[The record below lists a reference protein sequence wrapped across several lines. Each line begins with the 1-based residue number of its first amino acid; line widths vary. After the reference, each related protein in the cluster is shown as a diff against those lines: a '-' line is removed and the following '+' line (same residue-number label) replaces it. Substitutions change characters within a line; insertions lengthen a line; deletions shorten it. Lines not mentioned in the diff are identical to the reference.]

1 MRLTCFTLLVSVFGA
16 SLAWAPPARAASPA
30 ATRWIVLL
38 KEKPVVQQYPGR
50 IEKTRAAAE
59 PYRQHLQQVQAGL
72 RPQIEGMHVRVTG
85 SLQHLLNCIFV
96 VATPAQAAALRKLP
110 GVKAVTRQRQYR
122 RADQDT
128 MSNVSQAWAASAIG
142 GETNAGAGIKIGMID
157 SGIDQTHPAFQDPS
171 LTPPSGYPICKVPP
185 SDCPTLP
192 SQCAYTN
199 NKIIVARSY
208 VCEIVYA
215 DSTDASDLAAQ
226 SRPDDLSAR
235 DLVGHGT
242 RTAAIAA
249 GMPVT
254 YNGTTITGV
263 APKAFLGNYK
273 IFGSDDVNP
282 NGSGNIY
289 QALEDAVTDGMD
301 VVNLSL
307 GSPAW
312 YSGPLDED
320 PNYCPSSGLPNSP
333 IPIPTDACD
342 PFAFEVENAMENALV
357 TVVVAAGNSGAD
369 GYQFNLGC
377 GSPPCDNFSA
387 PTFSTI
393 SSPAY
398 APSAIA
404 VGGIQND
411 VTYVQQ
417 VEVTQTGAPPD
428 LQAITA
434 LESYDGFAL
443 SAPLPAKPL
452 LDVTQAGD
460 STGLLCNP
468 LGATAVSGVL
478 VLVQQG
484 TCSDVTKV
492 TNAQVAGA
500 AGVIE
505 IAGVTGNVLYP
516 PYGLAGTTIP
526 TFIID
531 QSDGANL
538 KSYIDSNPGAM
549 TVLDPKPY
557 QVSAASQGYPP
568 YAMAIF
574 SSRGPANETG
584 ALKPDLVAAATD
596 FLTPTQSYDPY
607 GELFNFY
614 GYGTAQGTSF
624 AAPMVSG
631 SAALVKQSNPNLT
644 PLQIRSALVNTA
656 SLANLT
662 TSDASTQASVTEAGA
677 GLLQTQNAVQ
687 STVQV
692 VPSPGS
698 SFNPYFGATVS
709 FGTVGTSL
717 TPSGTLTFDNTGASP
732 VTLSMSVQQSA
743 NYATTAASVSVSPST
758 VTIPAGTPGSPGQA
772 KATVTVAGGAPAA
785 GRFEGVITATGGPVP
800 LKIPYMYVVPSGIPY
815 DVIPLNAV
823 QPGQGYSAFDGA
835 VGAYIPWVY
844 QGCTNTNNSCV
855 NDYGPIAVQVVDQ
868 TGAPVYGVP
877 VEWGVTEG
885 NGLWDSYDSD
895 QYTNQNG
902 IAGAA
907 FYLGTSPGPQEFAVL
922 VDGISYPVPFDGYA
936 RVPPAIN
943 AGGIVDGAS
952 FKLTSVAPGSWI
964 SVFGTNLSD
973 TTQGTSG
980 VNTAFD
986 NCSVCNV
993 VNQALPMG
1001 IDGAS
1006 FSFDTSSQSLPGRM
1020 LYVSPTQLN
1029 VQIPWELAGASAAV
1043 KSIVNYTY
1051 GTEYALT
1058 LAQYSPGFFQVPLG
1072 SNNAAA
1078 EDLSYNV
1085 VNASNPVA
1093 RGSYVQ
1099 LFMNGLGPV
1108 TNQPGDGL
1116 AAPGPPNLATTMAAP
1131 TITIGGQ
1138 PVTDVQFS
1146 GLAPGFVG
1154 LYQVNVQVPEGISAG
1169 AQPITCTIGGVT
1181 ATTAQL
1187 YVK

>member
-1 MRLTCFTLLVSVFGA
+1 MSVFA
-16 SLAWAPPARAASPA
+16 ANLAWAPAASAAAPA

-38 KEKPVVQQYPGR
+38 NEKPVVERYPGR
-50 IEKTRAAAE
+50 IEKTRPAAE

-72 RPQIEGMHVRVTG
+72 RPQIEGMHARVTG

-122 RADQDT
+122 RADQDS
-128 MSNVSQAWAASAIG
+128 MSNVSQAWAVPAIG

-157 SGIDQTHPAFQDPS
+157 TGIDQTHPAFQDPT
-171 LTPPSGYPICKVPP
+171 LTPPSGYPICDVRP

-215 DSTDASDLAAQ
+215 DATNSADLAAQ

-242 RTAAIAA
+242 GTAAVAA

-282 NGSGNIY
+282 NGAGNIY

-320 PNYCPSSGLPNSP
+320 SNYCPSTGLPNSP
-333 IPIPTDACD
+333 IPIPTDSCD
-342 PFAFEVENAMENALV
+342 PFAYEAENAMDNALV
-357 TVVVAAGNSGAD
+357 TVVVAAGNQGVN
-369 GYQFNLGC
+369 GYQFNYGC
-377 GSPPCDNFSA
+377 GSPPCDNYSA
-387 PTFSTI
+387 PTFSTM

-411 VTYVQQ
+411 VTYVEQ
-417 VEVTQTGAPPD
+417 VEVIGSGAPPD
-428 LQAITA
+428 VQAIAA
-434 LESYDGFAL
+434 LESYAGP
-443 SAPLPAKPL
+443 APLTPL
-452 LDVTQAGD
+452 TKQLVDVTQAGD
-460 STGLLCNP
+460 SDGLLCNAV
-468 LGATAVSGVL
+468 GATALSGVFVL
-478 VLVQQG
+478 VLQG
-484 TCSDVTKV
+484 TCDDVTKV
-492 TNAQVAGA
+492 TNAQSAGA

-505 IAGVTGNVLYP
+505 IADIAGAALYP
-516 PYGLAGTTIP
+516 PFGLYGTTIP

-531 QSDGANL
+531 QTDGANL
-538 KSYIDSNPGAM
+538 KSYIDSNPGAK
-549 TVLDPKPY
+549 TTLDPTPH
-557 QVSAASQGYPP
+557 QVSASSQGYSP
-568 YAMAIF
+568 YSMAVF
-574 SSRGPANETG
+574 SSRGPVNETG
-584 ALKPDLVAAATD
+584 ALKPDMVAVATD
-596 FLTPTQSYDPY
+596 FLMPAQSYDPY
-607 GELFNFY
+607 GELFSFFR
-614 GYGTAQGTSF
+614 YGTSQGTSF
-624 AAPMVSG
+624 ATPMVSG

-656 SLANLT
+656 SLSNLT
-662 TSDASTQASVTEAGA
+662 TSDGSAQASVSEAGA
-677 GLLQTQNAVQ
+677 GLLQTQNAVI

-698 SFNPYFGATVS
+698 SYNPYFGATVS
-709 FGTVGTSL
+709 FGTVGTASI
-717 TPSGTLTFDNTGASP
+717 TPSGKLTLDNTGTSP
-732 VTLSMSVQQSA
+732 VTLTMSIKQSA
-743 NYATTAASVSVSPST
+743 NYSSTTAAVSVSPSS
-758 VTIPAGTPGSPGQA
+758 VTIPAGTPSSPGQA
-772 KATVTVAGGAPAA
+772 TVTVTLAGSAPAA
-785 GRFEGVITATGGPVP
+785 GRFEGVITAAGGPVP
-800 LKIPYMYVVPSGIPY
+800 LTIPYMYLVPSGTPY
-815 DVIPLNAV
+815 DVIPLNAT
-823 QPGQGYSAFDGA
+823 QPGQGYIAFDGA
-835 VGAYIPWVY
+835 VGAYLPWEY
-844 QGCTNTNNSCV
+844 LGCTNTNNSCV
-855 NDYGPIAVQVVDQ
+855 NDYGPIAIQVVDQ
-868 TGAPVYGVP
+868 TGAPVANVP

-885 NGLWDSYDSD
+885 TGLLDANDSDSY
-895 QYTNQNG
+895 TNSNG
-902 IAGAA
+902 VAGAA
-907 FYLGTSPGPQEFAVL
+907 FVLGSSPGPQEFAVL
-922 VDGISYPVPFDGYA
+922 VEGISYALPFDGYA

-943 AGGIVDGAS
+943 AGGIVDAAS

-964 SVFGTNLSD
+964 SVFGTNMSD
-973 TTQGTSG
+973 TTQGNSG
-980 VNTAFD
+980 VNVAFD
-986 NCSVCNV
+986 NCSLCNV

-1020 LYVSPTQLN
+1020 NYVSPTQLN
-1029 VQIPWELAGASAAV
+1029 LQVPWELTGASAAV

-1051 GTEYALT
+1051 GAEYALS
-1058 LAQYSPGFFQVPLG
+1058 LAQYSPGFFVIDPA
-1072 SNNAAA
+1072 NDVAAL
-1078 EDLSYNV
+1078 DLSYNL
-1085 VNASNPVA
+1085 VNSGNPVA
-1093 RGSYVQ
+1093 RGDYVQ

-1108 TNQPGDGL
+1108 SNQPGDGL
-1116 AAPGPPNLATTMAAP
+1116 AAPSGPLAQTMATP
-1131 TITIGGQ
+1131 TIMIGGQ
-1138 PVTDVQFS
+1138 PVTAVQFS
-1146 GLAPGFVG
+1146 GLAPGFVS
-1154 LYQVNVQVPEGISAG
+1154 LYQVNVQVPAGISAG

-1181 ATTAQL
+1181 STTAQL
-1187 YVK
+1187 WVK

>member
-1 MRLTCFTLLVSVFGA
+1 MSVFA
-16 SLAWAPPARAASPA
+16 ANLAWAPAASAAAPA

-38 KEKPVVQQYPGR
+38 NEKPVVERYPGR
-50 IEKTRAAAE
+50 IEKTRPAAE

-72 RPQIEGMHVRVTG
+72 RPQIEGMHARVTG

-122 RADQDT
+122 RADQDS
-128 MSNVSQAWAASAIG
+128 MSNVSQAWAVPAIG

-157 SGIDQTHPAFQDPS
+157 TGIDQTHPAFQDPT
-171 LTPPSGYPICKVPP
+171 LTPPSGYPICDVRP

-215 DSTDASDLAAQ
+215 DATNSADLAAQ

-242 RTAAIAA
+242 GTAAVAA

-282 NGSGNIY
+282 NGAGNIY

-320 PNYCPSSGLPNSP
+320 SNYCPSTGLPNSP
-333 IPIPTDACD
+333 IPIPTDSCD
-342 PFAFEVENAMENALV
+342 PFAYEAENAMDNALV
-357 TVVVAAGNSGAD
+357 TVVVAAGNQGVN
-369 GYQFNLGC
+369 GYQFNYGC
-377 GSPPCDNFSA
+377 GSPPCDNYSA
-387 PTFSTI
+387 PTFSTM

-411 VTYVQQ
+411 VTYVEQ
-417 VEVTQTGAPPD
+417 VEVIGSGAPPD
-428 LQAITA
+428 VQAIAA
-434 LESYDGFAL
+434 LESYDGP
-443 SAPLPAKPL
+443 APLTPL
-452 LDVTQAGD
+452 TKQLVDVTQAGD
-460 STGLLCNP
+460 SDGLLCNAV
-468 LGATAVSGVL
+468 GATALSGVFVL
-478 VLVQQG
+478 VLQG
-484 TCSDVTKV
+484 TCDDVTKV
-492 TNAQVAGA
+492 TNAQSAGA

-505 IAGVTGNVLYP
+505 IADIAGAALYP
-516 PYGLAGTTIP
+516 PFGLYGTTIP

-531 QSDGANL
+531 QTDGANL
-538 KSYIDSNPGAM
+538 KSYIDSNPGAK
-549 TVLDPKPY
+549 TTLDPTPH
-557 QVSAASQGYPP
+557 QVSASSQGYSP
-568 YAMAIF
+568 YSMAVF
-574 SSRGPANETG
+574 SSRGPVNETG
-584 ALKPDLVAAATD
+584 ALKPDMVAVATD
-596 FLTPTQSYDPY
+596 FLMPAQSYDPY
-607 GELFNFY
+607 GELFSFFR
-614 GYGTAQGTSF
+614 YGTSQGTSF
-624 AAPMVSG
+624 ATPMVSG

-656 SLANLT
+656 SLSNLT
-662 TSDASTQASVTEAGA
+662 TSDGSAQASVSEAGA
-677 GLLQTQNAVQ
+677 GLLQTQNAVI

-698 SFNPYFGATVS
+698 SYNPYFGATVS
-709 FGTVGTSL
+709 FGTVGTASI
-717 TPSGTLTFDNTGASP
+717 TPSGKLTLDNTGTSP
-732 VTLSMSVQQSA
+732 VTLTMSIKQSA
-743 NYATTAASVSVSPST
+743 NYSSTTAAVSVSPSS
-758 VTIPAGTPGSPGQA
+758 VTIPAGTPSSPGQA
-772 KATVTVAGGAPAA
+772 TVTVTLAGSAPAA
-785 GRFEGVITATGGPVP
+785 GRFEGVITAAGGPVP
-800 LKIPYMYVVPSGIPY
+800 LTIPYMYLVPSGTPY
-815 DVIPLNAV
+815 DVIPLNAT
-823 QPGQGYSAFDGA
+823 QPGQGYIAFDGA
-835 VGAYIPWVY
+835 VGAYLPWEY
-844 QGCTNTNNSCV
+844 LGCTNTNNSCV
-855 NDYGPIAVQVVDQ
+855 NDYGPIAIQVGDQ
-868 TGAPVYGVP
+868 TGAPVANVP

-885 NGLWDSYDSD
+885 TGLLDANDSDSY
-895 QYTNQNG
+895 TNSNG
-902 IAGAA
+902 VAGAA
-907 FYLGTSPGPQEFAVL
+907 FVLGSSPGPQEFAVL
-922 VDGISYPVPFDGYA
+922 VEGISYALPFDGYA

-943 AGGIVDGAS
+943 AGGIVDAAS

-964 SVFGTNLSD
+964 SVFGTNMSD
-973 TTQGTSG
+973 TTQGNSG
-980 VNTAFD
+980 VNVAFD
-986 NCSVCNV
+986 NCSLCNV

-1020 LYVSPTQLN
+1020 NYVSPTQLN
-1029 VQIPWELAGASAAV
+1029 LQVPWELTGASAAV

-1051 GTEYALT
+1051 GAEYALS
-1058 LAQYSPGFFQVPLG
+1058 LAQYSPGFFVIDPA
-1072 SNNAAA
+1072 NDVAAL
-1078 EDLSYNV
+1078 DLSYNL
-1085 VNASNPVA
+1085 VNSGNPVA
-1093 RGSYVQ
+1093 RGDYVQ

-1108 TNQPGDGL
+1108 SNQPGDGL
-1116 AAPGPPNLATTMAAP
+1116 AAPSGPLAQTMATP
-1131 TITIGGQ
+1131 TIMIGGQ
-1138 PVTDVQFS
+1138 PVTAVQFS
-1146 GLAPGFVG
+1146 GLAPGFVS
-1154 LYQVNVQVPEGISAG
+1154 LYQVNVQVPAGISAG

-1181 ATTAQL
+1181 STTAQL
-1187 YVK
+1187 WVK